1 MKNTIKTLL
10 IVLLASFTTFTLAVE
25 NTEENIGEEL
35 QYNSDNHQSAVV
47 KSTDPEDLWN
57 DYLKKHNIRPGENTK
72 NGRTFFI
79 AFGTQEVGKKPNERG
94 FVDSK
99 DTAYRKALS
108 NAKAEIAEFLGTW
121 MKSNSTLTE
130 KEINEDIPQSYIK
143 AVVKPVS
150 TADRAHLLTDLT
162 LDDQIKK
169 FDPTWDGTNKAK
181 KEEIIDKIVEQN
193 QQYVE
198 RMSSRAREFI
208 QGASPIFTAEGVSDG
223 TYTVTVGIV
232 WSFKSAKV
240 AEAIYLPNIKM
251 PKGKKHLLTISD
263 RLNKMSNTELA
274 ASMGVRIWRNEDG
287 MPAVVSFAQTDGKG
301 FKSIAKKKTTLKA
314 KTEIAKFVA
323 EMIESDAEGNIDE
336 VMQAYNDDSTKAFN
350 NSDFEAKIEARQ
362 KGVNLSGISTAHYR
376 KFRHPASDK
385 KMVVNVMAWTP
396 NSSALARGLREM
408 TNDQKTKFDASKG
421 GTVFENPNNS
431 NTSGGVIRD
440 SNITGGG
447 YVGAT
452 SSPDDF

>member
-1 MKNTIKTLL
+1 MKNFTKSIMV
-10 IVLLASFTTFTLAVE
+10 ILLAFFTTITFAVE
-25 NTEENIGEEL
+25 NVEENTGEEL

-47 KSTDPEDLWN
+47 KSTDPEDLWF
-57 DYLKKHNIRPGENTK
+57 DYLASHNIKPGQNTK
-72 NGRTFFI
+72 NGRIFFI
-79 AFGTQEVGKKPNERG
+79 AFGSQEVGKLPNERG
-94 FVDSK
+94 FIDSK
-99 DTAYRKALS
+99 DAAYRKALI
-108 NAKAEIAEFLGTW
+108 NAKTEISEFLGTW
-121 MKSNSTLTE
+121 MKSYSVLTE
-130 KEINEDIPQSYIK
+130 KEINEDIPQSFIK
-143 AVVKPVS
+143 AVIKPVS

-181 KEEIIDKIVEQN
+181 KVEIIDKIVEQN
-193 QQYVE
+193 QKYVE
-198 RMSSRAREFI
+198 HMSSYAREFI

-240 AEAIYLPNIKM
+240 AEAIYLPNTTM
-251 PKGKKHLLTISD
+251 PKGKKHLLTIND

-274 ASMGVRIWRNEDG
+274 ASMGIRIWRDESG
-287 MPAVVSFAQTDGKG
+287 MPAVVSFAQADGKG

-323 EMIESDAEGNIDE
+323 EMIESDATANINE

-362 KGVNLSGISTAHYR
+362 KGVNLSGISTIHYR

-385 KMVVNVMAWTP
+385 KMVVNVMVWTP
-396 NSSALARGLREM
+396 DSSALARGLREM
-408 TNDQKTKFDASKG
+408 TKDQKTKFNASKG
-421 GTVFENPNNS
+421 GTVFENTPSGRINN
-431 NTSGGVIRD
+431 TKDVD
-440 SNITGGG
+440 ITGGG

-452 SSPDDF
+452 SDPDDF